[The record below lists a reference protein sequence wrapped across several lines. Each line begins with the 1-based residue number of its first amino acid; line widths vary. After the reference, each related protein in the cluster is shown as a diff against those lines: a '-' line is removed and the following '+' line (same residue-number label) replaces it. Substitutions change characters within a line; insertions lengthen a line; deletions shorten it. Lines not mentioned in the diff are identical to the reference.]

1 MATTQQSAREF
12 LARHRYA
19 RITARKARLIA
30 DEIRG
35 KSVNQALELLA
46 HTPLRAAPMYLKV
59 LRSAV
64 ANASQT
70 ADVNVNQ
77 LLISDARADDGPLM
91 QGRMRWRAGP
101 QGRAMPFR
109 KVTSHLTVRLREV
122 DEGGRKGRKRG
133 AKAAQQDAAA
143 AQQAASAEQE
153 AQKESGAHKAQGSK
167 KAAGAHKKE
176 QEG

>member
-133 AKAAQQDAAA
+133 AKAAKQDAGA
-143 AQQAASAEQE
+143 AQQAAGAEQE
-153 AQKESGAHKAQGSK
+153 AHKESGAHKGKGSK
-167 KAAGAHKKE
+167 KARAHKKE

>member
-1 MATTQQSAREF
+1 MATTTPTAQEH

-35 KSVNQALELLA
+35 KGVNEALELLQFA
-46 HTPLRAAPMYLKV
+46 PQRAAPMYLKL

-64 ANASQT
+64 ANAMQ
-70 ADVNVNQ
+70 AGQANVNR
-77 LLISDARADDGPLM
+77 LVICDARADDGPLL

-109 KVTSHLTVRLREV
+109 KTTSHLTVAVRETEAA
-122 DEGGRKGRKRG
+122 EGARRTSRQERRKR
-133 AKAAQQDAAA
+133 Q
-143 AQQAASAEQE
+143 EQE
-153 AQKESGAHKAQGSK
+153 S
-167 KAAGAHKKE
+167 
-176 QEG
+176 